1 MIGEIARVLAPGG
14 LLSFTVE
21 THDGDGVIIGAGL
34 RYAHGAEYIRGR
46 IEAAGLTLIQLE
58 AASSRTENDVPV
70 RGLVAVA
77 AKT

>member
-1 MIGEIARVLAPGG
+1 

-34 RYAHGAEYIRGR
+34 RYAHGADYVRGR
-46 IEAAGLTLIQLE
+46 IEAAGLTLVHLE
-58 AASSRTENDVPV
+58 AASSRTEHNAPV